1 MQETLQFPQEGVY
14 IYMLRGLNSYVWI
27 SLSWDL
33 TARLEAISRGDVPF
47 SLKGRTPVE
56 LVYVR
61 RYPSLEEARAVM
73 KTLKG
78 YTRERKERLLAS
90 YAEAWQAATEKTAG
104 TACQIGEQID
114 FPPARAAALCTV
126 VSGKNNTFQ
135 AISAEII
142 AMSEA
147 DQAMRKSGVWDASV
161 DVRNTARI
169 RQIIAEIGWP
179 TISKVGK
186 QAAQMAWLLVQ
197 HAGHDRD
204 FQRACLAL
212 MRAQPSGEVDA
223 RNIAYLEDRVRVGE
237 GRPQLYG
244 TQFHASDQGALE
256 PFPIEDQDQ
265 VDARRAEV
273 GLGTLADYTAGMRLR
288 HSS

>member
-14 IYMLRGLNSYVWI
+14 VYILRGLNAYLWI
-27 SLSWDL
+27 SLSGDL
-33 TARLEAISRGDVPF
+33 TTRLAAIEQGGVPL

-78 YTRERKERLLAS
+78 YTRERKERLLACYTES
-90 YAEAWQAATEKTAG
+90 WQAATEKTAD
-104 TACQIGEQID
+104 TACQIGEQIG
-114 FPPARAAALCTV
+114 FPPARA
-126 VSGKNNTFQ
+126 SGSRAPVRSKNDTFQ
-135 AISAEII
+135 AISAEMI

-147 DQAMRKSGVWDASV
+147 DQAMRKSSVWDTSI
-161 DVRNTARI
+161 DVRNTARM
-169 RQIIAEIGWP
+169 RQIVAEIGWP

-204 FQRACLAL
+204 FQRTCLAL
-212 MRAQPSGEVDA
+212 MRAQPAGEVDA
-223 RNIAYLEDRVRVGE
+223 RNIAYLEDRVRVSE

-244 TQFHASDQGALE
+244 TQFHASEQGVLE

-265 VDARRAEV
+265 VDTRRAEV
-273 GLGTLADYTAGMRLR
+273 GLGTLAEYTANIRSR
-288 HSS
+288 RSS